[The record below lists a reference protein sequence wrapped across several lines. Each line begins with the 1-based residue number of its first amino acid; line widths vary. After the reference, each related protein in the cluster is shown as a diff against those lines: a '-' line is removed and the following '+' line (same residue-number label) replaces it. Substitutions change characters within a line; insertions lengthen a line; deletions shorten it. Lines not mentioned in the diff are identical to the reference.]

1 MVDKGLTLREM
12 VGVSEDI
19 VVDRDREEYSSMFD
33 HMYFFDLKMGCET
46 RDRIIALDYSYMY
59 DGIVRFKIPKDLEPE
74 YFPENFMVWNLG
86 MSRRMTVVDYITEL
100 CFLHED
106 LHIVVYHL
114 LKDEITQ
121 EKMNFVQNNIVDSTE
136 CFVFL
141 FSLIGHL
148 ETDEEM
154 WERTSEI
161 YEALHIN
168 RETGGLW
175 IPPDMRMW
183 E

>member
-1 MVDKGLTLREM
+1 M
-12 VGVSEDI
+12 SEDI
-19 VVDRDREEYSSMFD
+19 IVDREREEYSSIFD
-33 HMYFFDLKMGCET
+33 HMYFFGLRMGCET
-46 RDRIIALDYSYMY
+46 KKRVVALDYSYMY
-59 DGIVRFKIPKDLEPE
+59 DGIVRIRIPEDLEPE

-100 CFLHED
+100 GFLHED

-114 LKDEITQ
+114 LKDETFPEKMSQ
-121 EKMNFVQNNIVDSTE
+121 EKMDFVQNNIVDSTE

-141 FSLIGHL
+141 FSLVGHL

-168 RETGGLW
+168 RETGEMW